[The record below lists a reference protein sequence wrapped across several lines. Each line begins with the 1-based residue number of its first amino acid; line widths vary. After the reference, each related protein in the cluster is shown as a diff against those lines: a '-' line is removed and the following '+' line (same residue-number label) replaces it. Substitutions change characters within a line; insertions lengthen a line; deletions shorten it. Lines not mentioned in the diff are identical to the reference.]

1 MPMNETLRVQIEGM
15 IASNDVV
22 LFMKGSRHAPQCG
35 FSAAV
40 IEVLDEYLPQYE
52 TVNVLSDPG
61 IRDGIKEFSDWPTI
75 PQLYVK
81 GEFVGGADIV
91 REMHANGELSTVL
104 GRAPIDVAAPDVT
117 LSASALS
124 AFKAAR
130 DDEDEYKDLRLE
142 VSNRFQYA
150 LSFGPA
156 LAGDIVIERDGLTIR
171 LDRGSARRVNGMKI
185 DFLDGPNGAGFK
197 IENPNEPPKVQNL
210 SVQELKSRVDGGTL
224 THVYDVRP
232 DEERAISSLA
242 FATQLTEAKAR
253 EVESLD
259 KSTPL
264 AFLCRSGQRSRAAAE
279 HFLSRGFKNVWNITG
294 GINAWSDEIDS
305 SVQRY

>member
-1 MPMNETLRVQIEGM
+1 MPMNESLRAQIEG
-15 IASNDVV
+15 IITGNEVV

-40 IEVLDEYLPQYE
+40 VEVLDEYLPQYE

-91 REMHANGELSTVL
+91 REMHTNGELSGVL
-104 GRAPIDVAAPDVT
+104 GKKPIDVAAPDLT
-117 LSASALS
+117 ITDSAIA

-130 DDEDEYKDLRLE
+130 DDEEEYKDLRLE
-142 VSNRFQYA
+142 VSARFQYA

-156 LAGDIVIERDGLTIR
+156 LAGDVVIDRSGLTIR

-210 SVQELKSRVDGGTL
+210 SVQELKSQVDAGTL
-224 THVYDVRP
+224 KHVYDVRP
-232 DEERAISSLA
+232 DEERAISSLP
-242 FATQLTEAKAR
+242 FAQQLTEAKAR
-253 EVESLD
+253 EIEGLD

-279 HFLSRGFKNVWNITG
+279 HFLSRGFKNVSNITG
-294 GINAWSDEIDS
+294 GINAWSAEVDP
-305 SVQRY
+305 SVKQY